1 VSPRPQIDHIRRPQL
16 LAAAAEVIAERGFA
30 ATRIVDVAER
40 AGTSAPSVLYWFES
54 RERLLVEA
62 LTFAEQNFYGELE
75 VRLASIGSPA
85 ARLVAL
91 IDASIGDDDD
101 WVLWMELWGR
111 ALRDEGL
118 RDARQG
124 LDDRWRE
131 QIAGI
136 VREGID
142 AGEFS
147 ECDPERA
154 ALELA
159 ALIDGLAV
167 QVALGDRLVTPEL
180 MRVTCVEV
188 ASRLL
193 DADLERVAAELAA

>member
-1 VSPRPQIDHIRRPQL
+1 MSPRPQIDHIRRPQL
-16 LAAAAEVIAERGFA
+16 LAAAAQVIAERGFA
-30 ATRIVDVAER
+30 ATRIADVAER

-54 RERLLVEA
+54 REQLLVEA
-62 LTFAEQNFYGELE
+62 LTFAEQRFYDELAT
-75 VRLASIGSPA
+75 RLSSISSPA

-91 IDASIGDDDD
+91 VEASIGDDDD

-118 RDARQG
+118 RRVRQS

-131 QIAGI
+131 QIAAI
-136 VREGID
+136 VCEGID

-147 ECDPERA
+147 DCDPQRA

-159 ALIDGLAV
+159 AVIDGLAV
-167 QVALGDRLVTPEL
+167 QVALDDRLVTPEL
-180 MRVTCVEV
+180 MRTITLDV
-188 ASRLL
+188 AERLVGAREL
-193 DADLERVAAELAA
+193 VA